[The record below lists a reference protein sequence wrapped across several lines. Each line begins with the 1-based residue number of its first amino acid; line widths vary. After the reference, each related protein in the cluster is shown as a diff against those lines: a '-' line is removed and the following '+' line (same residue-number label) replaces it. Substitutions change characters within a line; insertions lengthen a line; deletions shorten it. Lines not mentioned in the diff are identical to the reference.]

1 MKTMNELVD
10 GNVEMAYYWLHTSRP
25 TPDRDGRVGG
35 LLTVCG
41 GIVKQPFEGWRNGTY
56 LSQNTSVGR
65 LSMTSAIVTAC

>member
-41 GIVKQPFEGWRNGTY
+41 GIVKLSFEGRRNGTY
-56 LSQNTSVGR
+56 PLGLITLLISWPTKYDFY
-65 LSMTSAIVTAC
+65 